1 MHNGL
6 TELPM
11 TDRPLTADDQRRRL
25 RLRVAAKLM
34 VGFGVLC
41 LAYVLIAQVFSGG
54 GETPS
59 MPTLRV
65 AVADLQPGE
74 SRIVSWEDRPVLL
87 YRRLDED
94 FSQLRSAD
102 ERLLDATS
110 RQSQQPESYR
120 GDFRSSSPELFVAIA
135 LGTDLGCPVSF
146 LPPQRADFQ
155 GKPWA
160 GGFIDSCRKG
170 RYDLAGRVYR
180 SQYADRNL
188 VVPRYVLEGDTLI
201 LGR

>member
-1 MHNGL
+1 MI
-6 TELPM
+6 
-11 TDRPLTADDQRRRL
+11 DRPLSADDQRRRL

-34 VGFGVLC
+34 VGFATLC
-41 LAYVLIAQVFSGG
+41 LLYVLIAQVFSGG

-59 MPTLRV
+59 MPSLRV
-65 AVADLQPGE
+65 AIGDLQPGE
-74 SRIVSWEDRPVLL
+74 SRVISWEDRPVML
-87 YRRLDED
+87 YRRQDAD
-94 FSQLRSAD
+94 YSQLRSAD

-110 RQSQQPESYR
+110 RKSEQPDDYR
-120 GDFRSSSPELFVAIA
+120 DDFRSASPDLFVAIA

-146 LPPQRADFQ
+146 LPPQTAEFQ
-155 GKPWA
+155 GKPWS
-160 GGFIDSCRKG
+160 GGFIDSCRKA

>member
-1 MHNGL
+1 M
-6 TELPM
+6 M
-11 TDRPLTADDQRRRL
+11 DRPLSADDQRRRL

-34 VGFGVLC
+34 VGFATLC
-41 LAYVLIAQVFSGG
+41 LLYVLIAQVFSGG

-59 MPTLRV
+59 MPGLRV
-65 AVADLQPGE
+65 TVADLLPGE
-74 SRIVSWEDRPVLL
+74 SRVISWENRPVLL
-87 YRRLDED
+87 YRRQEQDLL
-94 FSQLRSAD
+94 QLRSPD

-110 RQSQQPESYR
+110 RKSKQPDEYR
-120 GDFRSSSPELFVAIA
+120 GDFRSASAELFVAIG

-146 LPPQRADFQ
+146 LPPQAALFQ
-155 GKPWA
+155 EKPWS
-160 GGFIDSCRKG
+160 GGFIDSCRKA

>member
-1 MHNGL
+1 M
-6 TELPM
+6 M
-11 TDRPLTADDQRRRL
+11 DRPLSAEEQRRRL

-34 VGFGVLC
+34 VGFAILC
-41 LAYVLIAQVFSGG
+41 LLYVLAAQVFTGG
-54 GETPS
+54 GATPA

-65 AVADLQPGE
+65 ATADLLPGE
-74 SRIVSWEDRPVLL
+74 SRVISWEDRPVLL
-87 YRRLDED
+87 YRRRVED
-94 FSQLRSAD
+94 IAQLRSPD
-102 ERLLDATS
+102 DRLRDASS
-110 RQSQQPESYR
+110 RQSKQPDEYR
-120 GDFRSSSPELFVAIA
+120 DDLRSASPELYVAIA

-146 LPPQRADFQ
+146 LPAERAQFQ
-155 GKPWA
+155 GGPWT
-160 GGFIDSCRKG
+160 GGFIDSCRKS